1 MSLSKR
7 KTCRLVLI
15 GLLLICLVV
24 LSGWFGAYRA
34 QLLATARA
42 AEGREQAQAG
52 SEEKLRALLLERYDI
67 LKDIVE
73 SDKKLLELG
82 RGDIKA
88 LQKATVAMY
97 HAEADLCSTNTE
109 RIKVYEKLVD
119 ALREY
124 EALVGRRAAAGQVN
138 DMAVLQAKVARLDAQ
153 IKLEK
158 LRLAPKT
165 LP

>member
-7 KTCRLVLI
+7 NTCCVAFI

-24 LSGWFGAYRA
+24 LSGWFGAYQV
-34 QLLATARA
+34 QLLTAARA
-42 AEGREQAQAG
+42 VEGREQAQAG

-82 RGDIKA
+82 RGDINA
-88 LQKATVAMY
+88 LKNATVAMF
-97 HAEADLCSTNTE
+97 HAEADLCSNDTE
-109 RIKVYEKLVD
+109 RIKVYEKLVA

-124 EALVGRRAAAGQVN
+124 EAWAERRAAAGR
-138 DMAVLQAKVARLDAQ
+138 DEADVLQVKVARLDAQ

-158 LRLAPKT
+158 LRLT
-165 LP
+165 QNTSQ

>member
-7 KTCRLVLI
+7 KTYLLVFI
-15 GLLLICLVV
+15 SLLLICLAV
-24 LSGWFGAYRA
+24 LSGWFGAYRT
-34 QLLATARA
+34 QLLATAIA
-42 AEGREQAQAG
+42 AEGQEQAQAG

-88 LQKATVAMY
+88 LKNATVTMF
-97 HAEADLCSTNTE
+97 HAEADLCSTNAE
-109 RIKVYEKLVD
+109 RIKVYEKLVA

-138 DMAVLQAKVARLDAQ
+138 DMAVLQAKVSRLDAQ

-158 LRLAPKT
+158 LRLAPKA

>member
-1 MSLSKR
+1 MSLLKR
-7 KTCRLVLI
+7 KTCRLVFVV
-15 GLLLICLVV
+15 LLLICLAV
-24 LSGWFGAYRA
+24 LSGWFGGYRA

-67 LKDIVE
+67 LKGIVE
-73 SDKKLLELG
+73 SEKKSLEVG
-82 RGDIKA
+82 RGDASA
-88 LQKATVAMY
+88 LKDATVAMF
-97 HAEADLCSTNTE
+97 HADADLCSTNSE
-109 RIKVYEKLVD
+109 RIKVYEKLVA

-124 EALVGRRAAAGQVN
+124 EAWAERRAAAGRATEA
-138 DMAVLQAKVARLDAQ
+138 AVLQAKVARLDAQ

-158 LRLAPKT
+158 LRLASKA

>member
-7 KTCRLVLI
+7 NTCCVAFI

-24 LSGWFGAYRA
+24 LSGWFGAYQV
-34 QLLATARA
+34 QLLTAARA
-42 AEGREQAQAG
+42 VEGREQAQAG

-88 LQKATVAMY
+88 LKNATVAMF
-97 HAEADLCSTNTE
+97 HAEADLYSTNSE
-109 RIKVYEKLVD
+109 RIKVYEKLVA

-124 EALVGRRAAAGQVN
+124 EAWAERRAAAGR
-138 DMAVLQAKVARLDAQ
+138 DEADVLQVKVARLDAQ

-158 LRLAPKT
+158 LRLT
-165 LP
+165 QNTSQ

>member
-7 KTCRLVLI
+7 KTYRLLFI
-15 GLLLICLVV
+15 SLLLICLAV

-34 QLLATARA
+34 QLLAATRA
-42 AEGREQAQAG
+42 SEGQELSQAG
-52 SEEKLRALLLERYDI
+52 SGEKLRSLLLERYDI

-73 SDKKLLELG
+73 SDWKLLELG

-88 LQKATVAMY
+88 LKNATVAMF
-97 HAEADLCSTNTE
+97 HAEADLCSSDAE
-109 RIKVYEKLVD
+109 RIKVYEKLVA

-124 EALVGRRAAAGQVN
+124 EAWAERRAAAGR
-138 DMAVLQAKVARLDAQ
+138 DEADVLQVKVARLDAQ

-158 LRLAPKT
+158 IRIAPKA

>member
-7 KTCRLVLI
+7 KTCCLVFIGLVLI
-15 GLLLICLVV
+15 CLTV
-24 LSGWFGAYRA
+24 LSGWFSSYRA
-34 QLLATARA
+34 QLFAISRA
-42 AEGREQAQAG
+42 AESQEQAQAG

-73 SDKKLLELG
+73 SEKKSLEVG
-82 RGDIKA
+82 RGDASA
-88 LQKATVAMY
+88 LKDATVAMF
-97 HAEADLCSTNTE
+97 HADADLCSTNSE
-109 RIKVYEKLVD
+109 RIKVYEKLVA

-124 EALVGRRAAAGQVN
+124 EAWAERRAAAGRATEA
-138 DMAVLQAKVARLDAQ
+138 AVLQAKVARLDAQ

-158 LRLAPKT
+158 LRLASKA